1 MAYTE
6 VNMNIKID
14 TEGAFGSALVTLEA
28 GEKFVSE
35 AGAMYRASANMDI
48 DVESRKKK
56 DEGMWGA
63 FKSGIK
69 AMFAGESFF
78 LSSYTPNDGQS
89 GEVGLAPTHQG
100 EVRSVKVGPN
110 VWICSGG
117 SYLGSS
123 GGITLDTQYQG
134 LTKGMFS
141 KEGLVFVQAS
151 GDGDLLVNGFGR
163 ISSVD
168 VSGGITIDNGHL
180 IAFTEGLEYTISKAG
195 SGWISSMMSGEGLV
209 MNFRG
214 QGKVLVQ
221 SHDPSRLG
229 GVLGPL
235 LPPREG

>member
-1 MAYTE
+1 
-6 VNMNIKID
+6 MNVKID
-14 TEGAFGSALVTLEA
+14 TEGAFGSALIVLEP

-48 DVESRKKK
+48 DVESRRKK

-100 EVRSVKVGPN
+100 EVRSVKVGSD

-141 KEGLVFVQAS
+141 KEGLVFVKAS
-151 GDGDLLVNGFGR
+151 GEGDLLVNGFGR

-235 LPPREG
+235 LPPRER

>member
-1 MAYTE
+1 
-6 VNMNIKID
+6 MNVKID

-69 AMFAGESFF
+69 AIFSGESFF
-78 LSSYTPNDGQS
+78 LSTYTPNDGQS

-151 GDGDLLVNGFGR
+151 GEGDLLVNGFGR

>member
-1 MAYTE
+1 MNKVLDTG
-6 VNMNIKID
+6 VNNVRNVSRYIFGQNCLAKLAEILSTHCTGPTGHTVYFVDSYFRENGSLIDRLPIEESDQVVFVSTVDEPTTDLID
-14 TEGAFGSALVTLEA
+14 TMCAQIL
-28 GEKFVSE
+28 SE
-35 AGAMYRASANMDI
+35 RSTMPRAI
-48 DVESRKKK
+48 
-56 DEGMWGA
+56 
-63 FKSGIK
+63 
-69 AMFAGESFF
+69 
-78 LSSYTPNDGQS
+78 
-89 GEVGLAPTHQG
+89 VG
-100 EVRSVKVGPN
+100 VG
-110 VWICSGG
+110 
-117 SYLGSS
+117 

-151 GDGDLLVNGFGR
+151 GEGDLLVNGFGR

-235 LPPREG
+235 LPPRES

>member
-1 MAYTE
+1 
-6 VNMNIKID
+6 MNVKID
-14 TEGAFGSALVTLEA
+14 TEGAFGSALIRLEP

-48 DVESRKKK
+48 DVESRRKK

-69 AMFAGESFF
+69 AMFAGESFY

-100 EVRSVKVGPN
+100 EVRSVKVGSD

-141 KEGLVFVQAS
+141 KEGLVFVKAS
-151 GDGDLLVNGFGR
+151 GEGDLLVNGFGR

-229 GVLGPL
+229 GALGPL

>member
-1 MAYTE
+1 
-6 VNMNIKID
+6 MNVKID
-14 TEGAFGSALVTLEA
+14 TEGAFGSALIILEP

-35 AGAMYRASANMDI
+35 AGAMYRASANIDI

-100 EVRSVKVGPN
+100 EVRSVKVGSD

-141 KEGLVFVQAS
+141 KEGLVFVKAS
-151 GDGDLLVNGFGR
+151 GQGDLLVNGFGR

>member
-1 MAYTE
+1 
-6 VNMNIKID
+6 MNVKID

-35 AGAMYRASANMDI
+35 AGAMYRASPNMEI
-48 DVESRKKK
+48 EVESRRKK

-63 FKSGIK
+63 LKSGIK

-78 LSSYTPNDGQS
+78 LSTYTPNDGQT

-100 EVRSVKVGPN
+100 EVRSVKVGPE

-195 SGWISSMMSGEGLV
+195 GGWISSMMSGEGLV
-209 MNFRG
+209 MKFSG

>member
-1 MAYTE
+1 
-6 VNMNIKID
+6 MNVKID
-14 TEGAFGSALVTLEA
+14 TEGAFGSALVTLES

-35 AGAMYRASANMDI
+35 AGAMYRASPNMEI
-48 DVESRKKK
+48 SVESRKKK

-63 FKSGIK
+63 LKSGIK

-78 LSSYTPNDGQS
+78 LSSYTPNDGQA

-100 EVRSVKVGPN
+100 EVLSVKVGPD

-123 GGITLDTQYQG
+123 GSITLDTQYQG
-134 LTKGMFS
+134 LSKGMFS
-141 KEGLVFVQAS
+141 KEGLVFVQAA
-151 GDGDLLVNGFGR
+151 GEGDLLVNGFGR

-229 GVLGPL
+229 GALGPL

>member
-1 MAYTE
+1 
-6 VNMNIKID
+6 MNVKID
-14 TEGAFGSALVTLEA
+14 TEGAFGSALIILEP

-48 DVESRKKK
+48 DVESRRKK

-100 EVRSVKVGPN
+100 EVRSVKVGTD

-141 KEGLVFVQAS
+141 KEGLVFVKAS
-151 GDGDLLVNGFGR
+151 GEGDLLVNGFGR

>member
-1 MAYTE
+1 
-6 VNMNIKID
+6 MNIKID
-14 TEGAFGSALVTLEA
+14 TEGAFGSALVTLET